1 MKSSMA
7 VILIWLAICWAVGKR
22 VGMSEKLRKERTL
35 EVRLEGYLDGCQT
48 DQMRK
53 RDPRQRE
60 Q

>member
-1 MKSSMA
+1 MA